1 MRIVIDAFG
10 GDKAPVSNVLGAAL
24 AYGKFGVDIT
34 LTGDEKAINKII
46 SDNSLDLGPN
56 FKIVDTKEVFD
67 MHEEPTSI
75 LKEHINSSLGKA
87 FTELAEDRADALV
100 SAGSTG
106 AIVVGGTLIVKR
118 IKGIKRP
125 ALAGIM
131 PSPNGNYMLMDM
143 GANSDCRPEM
153 LKQFAVMSD
162 IYLKNVS
169 EINNPKIGLLNIG
182 TESTKGDE
190 LHKEAFE
197 LLKDSGLNFIGNI
210 EARDMPK
217 GGFDAVITDGFSG
230 NIALKAMEGT
240 ALMMFSELK
249 KAFYSSF
256 KNKLAAAVLK
266 KDLYKIKKMM
276 DSSEVGGAPL
286 LGVKKPVIQAHG
298 RSDEKAIMN
307 AVRQAIAFTE
317 NDIIGKISD
326 NI

>member
-249 KAFYSSF
+249 KAFYFSF

-286 LGVKKPVIQAHG
+286 LGVKKPVIKAHG
-298 RSDEKAIMN
+298 SSDEKAIMN

>member
-169 EINNPKIGLLNIG
+169 EINTPKIGLLNIG

-249 KAFYSSF
+249 KAFYFSF

-286 LGVKKPVIQAHG
+286 LGVKKPVIKAHG
-298 RSDEKAIMN
+298 SSDEKAIMN